1 MAKKRKGEIAAF
13 RTPTLCGRCM
23 GPIDRAAIA
32 KAIRENTEYVHAC
45 GRVLVK
51 AR

>member
-1 MAKKRKGEIAAF
+1 MARKKKET
-13 RTPTLCGRCM
+13 TPTVCGTCM
-23 GPIDRAAIA
+23 RPVVREALD
-32 KAIRENTEYVHAC
+32 KALREGTEYVCEC